1 MMPLK
6 LWRSWVEL
14 FEEEGDDEPRFD
26 PIHLAT
32 ILVAC
37 QVVVGALFW
46 LLWTTMVYEGGFAS
60 GEGWL
65 GNIAALITLAAA
77 LEALRRA
84 DRRHARKTK

>member
-60 GEGWL
+60 GEGWF